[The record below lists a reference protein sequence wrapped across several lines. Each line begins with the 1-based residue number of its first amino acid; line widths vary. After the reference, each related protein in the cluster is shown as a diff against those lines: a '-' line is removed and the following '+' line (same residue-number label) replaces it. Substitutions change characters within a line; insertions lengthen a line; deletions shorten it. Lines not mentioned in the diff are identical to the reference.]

1 MGRVAGA
8 RDARKREAEVKDGQ
22 DQGGRGSPP
31 VGRNGGTGGRRAQEI
46 TLHRLR
52 IFWAVAH
59 SETLTKASKQLGL
72 TQPSLSQQ
80 IASLEGSVGT
90 PLFERRSNQMQ
101 LTEAGGWLLR
111 KAEVVLRDMQ
121 ELEDGLA
128 EFNQGLRVTI
138 RLAGL
143 TSVLRVLLPS
153 ALRAMRAEAPHADY
167 DVQEAAPADVVEL
180 LYGRRIHIGLIA
192 ANSISQ
198 ASAGFLRLPLMA
210 DPYVLAVPEGLD
222 LGGITDPGRELG
234 AVERAVL
241 GASIHFAFGTQHTK
255 RVQEWYDQVLPGH
268 TQVAQARSFDV
279 AIGMVRAGLGVCLA
293 PALSAVVDDG
303 IASGVRLYAVQ
314 VPPRQIVALV
324 PSQYRHLKPYS
335 MLLEALAREGAA
347 FAMPPMLP
355 TPPFLDRADVAETF
369 AF

>member
-1 MGRVAGA
+1 LNDDHDRTGR
-8 RDARKREAEVKDGQ
+8 
-22 DQGGRGSPP
+22 STSSS
-31 VGRNGGTGGRRAQEI
+31 GRNGGGRRNQEI

-80 IASLEGSVGT
+80 IASLEAGVGT
-90 PLFERRSNQMQ
+90 ALFERRSNQMI
-101 LTEAGGWLLR
+101 LTEAGDYLLR

-121 ELEDGLA
+121 ELEDGLS

-143 TSVLRVLLPS
+143 TSVLRVLLPA
-153 ALRAMRAEAPHADY
+153 ALRQMRDLAPHVDY
-167 DVQEAAPADVVEL
+167 DIQESAPADVLEL

-192 ANSISQ
+192 SNSISQ

-210 DPYVLAVPEGLD
+210 DPYVLAVPESLNLD
-222 LGGITDPGRELG
+222 GITDPARQLG
-234 AVERAVL
+234 TAERAIL
-241 GASIHFAFGTQHTK
+241 RASIHFAFGTQHTK

-268 TQVAQARSFDV
+268 VQVAQARSFDV
-279 AIGMVRAGLGVCLA
+279 AIGMVRAGLGVCFA
-293 PALSAVVDDG
+293 PVLSAVVDDG
-303 IASGVRLYAVQ
+303 VASGVRLYEVQ
-314 VPPRQIVALV
+314 VPRRQIVALV
-324 PSQYRHLKPYS
+324 PSQYRYLKPYS
-335 MLLEALAREGAA
+335 MLLDALAREGAA
-347 FAMPPMLP
+347 FAMPAMLP

-369 AF
+369 AL